1 MANLTNVLNEHVR
14 RLARREI
21 RRNMQKTRKLTAQYR
36 RDIAALK
43 REIAS
48 LARAVTFLEKQEK
61 RRTGAGHHVAMHAAA
76 AGGGAGERGGKSLR
90 FRADG
95 MKTHRAKLGLSAA
108 DYGKLVG
115 VSGLTIYHWES
126 KKAKPRRSQLP
137 KLASVRGLGKRE
149 AVKRLEMMGQ
159 G

>member
-1 MANLTNVLNEHVR
+1 MPNITSVLNEQIR

-21 RRNMQKTRKLTAQYR
+21 RSNIKTTRKLTSQYR

-43 REIAS
+43 RQVAA
-48 LARAVTFLEKQEK
+48 LGRAVSYFEKQEK
-61 RRTGAGHHVAMHAAA
+61 RR
-76 AGGGAGERGGKSLR
+76 GGSAPSALAEPGEKLR

-95 MKTHRAKLGLSAA
+95 LKTHRAKLGISAL

-126 KKAKPRRSQLP
+126 KKAKPRRAQLA
-137 KLASVRGLGKRE
+137 KLAAIRGLGKRE
-149 AVKRLEMMGQ
+149 ALKRLEMV
-159 G
+159 